1 MSRWLIACG
10 TYPTG
15 TSGEPVTKDKN
26 NTTGTIPSHPKQKG
40 VVIQDDKGFE
50 KDVERELGGSPNY
63 TIEPLVDAETT
74 I

>member
-15 TSGEPVTKDKN
+15 TSGEPVIKDTN
-26 NTTGTIPSHPKQKG
+26 NITDTVPSHPKQKG
-40 VVIQDDKGFE
+40 AVIQDDKGFGN
-50 KDVERELGGSPNY
+50 DVERELGGAPNN
-63 TIEPLVDAETT
+63 TIEPLVDAESK